1 MCRQISIRKSSDR
14 ELSSVTSRLLNN
26 NDNDKARESEE

>member
-1 MCRQISIRKSSDR
+1 MGRQIAIRKSSDR
-14 ELSSVTSRLLNN
+14 ELSVVAFRLLNN

>member
-1 MCRQISIRKSSDR
+1 MCRQIAIRKSSDR
-14 ELSSVTSRLLNN
+14 ELSSVTFRWLNN